1 MGCEYFIRYAEGGR
15 RTNRV
20 STCSHGVWLGSSCL
34 WVYIKYPCVFWLCFG
49 VATSI
54 ATCFL
59 MVVLVVSLLHGLVYA
74 LLYERIVFKAHFQ
87 VVLMEECLATLRA
100 FFTVFYA

>member
-1 MGCEYFIRYAEGGR
+1 
-15 RTNRV
+15 
-20 STCSHGVWLGSSCL
+20 
-34 WVYIKYPCVFWLCFG
+34 
-49 VATSI
+49 
-54 ATCFL
+54 